1 MYVFDLL
8 ERKSGLLEK
17 LKRSVIITGKVM
29 KNFLNKKE
37 KPRKKVPRLNYNT
50 KVGRSEEL
58 GRKWKMDILFV

>member
-1 MYVFDLL
+1 
-8 ERKSGLLEK
+8 
-17 LKRSVIITGKVM
+17 M